1 MTEESAVP
9 QGPRRQ
15 RRRRRAVWRP
25 GEAISRTVESDA
37 PARDAAPRPAP
48 PRPPAEA
55 APVKPEAAK
64 PAGTKPEAAK
74 PQPAGAKPEAAKPA
88 GAKPEAAKPAGTKP
102 EAAKRR
108 GRTDPTERGL
118 RELVGAGSSQ
128 LGPVRAMRARD
139 ANRPTAA
146 DLAQAEEEV
155 VLVRRHWKP
164 PKNGA

>member
-1 MTEESAVP
+1 MPFVTEESAVP

-55 APVKPEAAK
+55 APV
-64 PAGTKPEAAK
+64 
-74 PQPAGAKPEAAKPA
+74 
-88 GAKPEAAKPAGTKP
+88 KPEAAKPAGTKP